1 MTSAPGCWIR
11 IGAILLCLPIASGCA
26 RTDPAWEE
34 AVRTDTPDAYSNY
47 LQEHPKGIYAEQARI
62 RRDALVDERDW
73 NAARRADFVA
83 AYTQYL
89 SSHPDGVWS
98 ELAVRRRD
106 ALTVA
111 AVEEPA
117 VEEPAVE
124 EPAVE
129 EPAVPSTGVVV
140 QLGAFSS
147 SRSAGEGW
155 TKLQRSFVELQE
167 RSPIIDVE
175 PVPGASLY
183 RLRLKCVD
191 AEDAARVCAAL
202 IRGGAECIKPG

>member
-1 MTSAPGCWIR
+1 M
-11 IGAILLCLPIASGCA
+11 LLCLPIAAGCA
-26 RTDPAWEE
+26 KTDPAWEE
-34 AVRTDTPDAYSNY
+34 AVRTDTPDAYSSY
-47 LQEHPKGIYAEQARI
+47 LQGHPKGFYAEQART
-62 RRDALVDERDW
+62 RRAALVDERGW
-73 NAARRADFVA
+73 NAARRADSVA
-83 AYTQYL
+83 AYNNYL

-111 AVEEPA
+111 V